1 MNEQMNELE
10 ISFEK
15 IYKKYNI
22 LIKDSEYVFV
32 GWVSSWI
39 LFFIMLPYMVR
50 IFGKVKGAIL
60 NYGFTYISM
69 ILIILG
75 LDFTI
80 HA

>member
-15 IYKKYNI
+15 IYTKYNT
-22 LIKDSEYVFV
+22 LIKGSEYAFT

-39 LFFIMLPYMVR
+39 LFFIMLPFM
-50 IFGKVKGAIL
+50 IHFFGKIKGTFF

-80 HA
+80 RA

>member
-1 MNEQMNELE
+1 MNEQMNEHKL
-10 ISFEK
+10 SFEK
-15 IYKKYNI
+15 IYKKYNS
-22 LIKDSEYVFV
+22 LIKDSEYVFI

-50 IFGKVKGAIL
+50 IFGKVKGAIF
-60 NYGFTYISM
+60 NYSFTYISM
-69 ILIILG
+69 ILITIG

>member
-1 MNEQMNELE
+1 MNEQMNEL
-10 ISFEK
+10 SFEN
-15 IYKKYNI
+15 IYKKYNN

-39 LFFIMLPYMVR
+39 LFFIMLPLMIR
-50 IFGKVKGAIL
+50 LFGKVKGAIL
-60 NYGFTYISM
+60 NYGFSYISM